1 MLRKVPQL
9 LGLVILGLALIAPGH
24 MAQARS
30 SPVGFSY
37 GDYAGDFVKE
47 EETGRVWYID
57 ANTSRRYLISEN
69 DPYIFQRLKDA
80 SQVQPWYVVITVPE
94 YSNIVTAAF
103 TKKGG
108 LNGLVYDKIG
118 APDLLWHV
126 QKRAYKRQA
135 LRSREDVLV
144 YSQNAMM
151 VSSKNLAEY
160 PIAYADFDYTIKDPS
175 KNAATSTEIIR
186 SDSNKSIYVSLKE
199 QRLRAYENGK
209 LVYSFLVSTG
219 KGKYPTPRGSFSVL
233 DKKPVVNYQ
242 WSYGPDN
249 PDNYDLGYVP
259 YNLRVTGHKY
269 IHYAYWHHNFGHT
282 MSHGC
287 INASLQDAK
296 WIYRWADQGI
306 PVLIK

>member
-1 MLRKVPQL
+1 MLQRIPQL
-9 LGLVILGLALIAPGH
+9 LGLVILGLALVVPGH
-24 MAQARS
+24 LAQART
-30 SPVGFSY
+30 SPVGFTI

-47 EETGRVWYID
+47 KETGRVWYID
-57 ANTSRRYLISEN
+57 VNVSRRYMISEN
-69 DPYIFQRLKDA
+69 DPYLFQRLKDVA
-80 SQVQPWYVVITVPE
+80 QDQPWYVVITVPE
-94 YSNIVTAAF
+94 NSAIVMASA
-103 TKKGG
+103 TKKGS
-108 LNGLVYDKIG
+108 LKGLVYDDG

-126 QKRAYKRQA
+126 QKRAYRRQA

-144 YSQNAMM
+144 YSQNALA
-151 VSSKNLAEY
+151 VSSKDLAEY
-160 PIAYADFDYTIKDPS
+160 PIAYADFDYTIKDPA
-175 KNAATSTEIIR
+175 KNAATSTEITR
-186 SDSNKSIYVSLKE
+186 PDAGKSIYISLRE

-233 DKKPVVNYQ
+233 DKKPIVNYQ

-269 IHYAYWHHNFGHT
+269 IHYAYWHNNFGHT

-287 INASLQDAK
+287 INVSLANAK
-296 WIYRWADQGI
+296 WIYRWADEDI